1 MAVFDSLKDTFNK
14 GVATVSV
21 KSESLVESSRVKSA
35 ISSNQKKLD
44 AELSALGVK
53 FYQCWKAGQ
62 TDPALFAEDLARARA
77 IEDEM
82 DALRARLDQIKAEED
97 KILGSAARPAAQGGV
112 FCTNCGKRLP
122 PGSRFCDECGTPVS

>member
-62 TDPALFAEDLARARA
+62 EDPALFAEDLARARA
-77 IEDEM
+77 IEDEI
-82 DALRARLDQIKAEED
+82 DALRARLEQIKEEED
-97 KILGSAARPAAQGGV
+97 KILGSTARPAAQGGA

-122 PGSRFCDECGTPVS
+122 PGSRFCDECGTPVG

>member
-53 FYQCWKAGQ
+53 FYQGWKAGQ

-82 DALRARLDQIKAEED
+82 DALRARLDQIKEEED

-112 FCTNCGKRLP
+112 FCTNCGKRLL

>member
-53 FYQCWKAGQ
+53 FYQGWKAGQ
-62 TDPALFAEDLARARA
+62 ADPALFAEDLARARA

-97 KILGSAARPAAQGGV
+97 KILGSAVRPAAQGGV
-112 FCTNCGKRLP
+112 FCTNCGKRLL